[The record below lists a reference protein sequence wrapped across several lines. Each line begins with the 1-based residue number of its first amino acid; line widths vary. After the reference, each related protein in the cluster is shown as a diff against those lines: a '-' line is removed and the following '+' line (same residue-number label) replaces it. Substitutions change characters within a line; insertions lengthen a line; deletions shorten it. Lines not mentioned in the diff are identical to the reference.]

1 MRKTITRIP
10 LFFLTLAALSAC
22 RTDII
27 PTPSTPNQVD
37 SATASGMSGF
47 YLLNEGNMGS
57 NKCTLDFFDYTSGI
71 YTTNIFPSVNPQVV
85 KELGDVGN
93 DLQIYGNR
101 LYAVVNCSNMVE
113 VMDVQTARH
122 IGAITIPNCRY
133 ITFTNG
139 KGYISSY
146 AGEQTIDPNARLGY
160 IAEFDTTTLQITRE
174 VTVGYQPEEM
184 TIINGKLYVA
194 NSGGYRV
201 PNYDTRVSV
210 VDLETFTIVQHIEVA
225 INLHRL
231 RQDAHGNIYVT
242 SRGDYNGVGANTYI
256 IDSQTNSV
264 CDSLGFA
271 ANDMCICG
279 DSLYAIGVQWNAST
293 GRNDISYTLYD
304 IGTRAKKA
312 GGFITD
318 GSDTHIELPYSIAV
332 NPQTREFIVTDA
344 KNYVTPGTIYYYNAD
359 GTLKWHATT
368 GDIPAHIAFVSQP
381 THIPL

>member
-1 MRKTITRIP
+1 MRKRTTSICF
-10 LFFLTLAALSAC
+10 LSLTLIGLSAC

-27 PTPSTPNQVD
+27 PTPATSNQVD
-37 SATASGMSGF
+37 SASTSGMSGF

-57 NKCTLDFFDYTSGI
+57 NKCTLDFFDYTSGTYI
-71 YTTNIFPSVNPQVV
+71 TNIFPSVNPQVV

-101 LYAVVNCSNMVE
+101 LYAVINCSNMVE
-113 VMDVQTARH
+113 VMDVRNARH
-122 IGAITIPNCRY
+122 IGTITIPNCRY
-133 ITFTNG
+133 LAFADG

-160 IAEFDTTTLQITRE
+160 VAEFDTATLQITRE

-184 TIINGKLYVA
+184 TIVAGKLYVA

-201 PNYDTRVSV
+201 PNYDNRVSV
-210 VDLETFTIVQHIEVA
+210 VDLETFTLVQNMDVA

-231 RQDAHGNIYVT
+231 RQDAHSNIYVT
-242 SRGDYNGVGANTYI
+242 SRGDYNGIGANTYI

-271 ANDMCICG
+271 ANNLCICG
-279 DSLYAIGVQWNAST
+279 DSLYAIGVQWNAAT
-293 GRNDISYTLYD
+293 GKNDISYTLYD
-304 IGTRAKKA
+304 IGKHKKIV

-318 GSDTHIELPYSIAV
+318 GSDSRIELPYGIAV
-332 NPQTREFIVTDA
+332 NPTTREFIVTDA

-359 GTLKWHATT
+359 GTLKWEATT
-368 GDIPAHIAFVSQP
+368 GDIPAHIAFVNQP
-381 THIPL
+381 TCIQL

>member
-1 MRKTITRIP
+1 MRKRTTSICF
-10 LFFLTLAALSAC
+10 LSLTLIGLSAC

-27 PTPSTPNQVD
+27 PTPATPNQVD
-37 SATASGMSGF
+37 SASTSGMSGF

-57 NKCTLDFFDYTSGI
+57 NKCTLDFFDYTSGTYI
-71 YTTNIFPSVNPQVV
+71 TNIFPSVNPQVV

-101 LYAVVNCSNMVE
+101 LYAVINCSNMVE
-113 VMDVQTARH
+113 VMDVRNARH
-122 IGAITIPNCRY
+122 IGTITIPNCRY
-133 ITFTNG
+133 LAFADG

-160 IAEFDTTTLQITRE
+160 VAEFDTATLQITRE

-184 TIINGKLYVA
+184 TIVAGKLYVA

-201 PNYDTRVSV
+201 PNYDNRVSV
-210 VDLETFTIVQHIEVA
+210 VDLKTFTLVQNMDVA

-242 SRGDYNGVGANTYI
+242 SRGDYNGIGANTYS

-271 ANDMCICG
+271 ANNLCICG
-279 DSLYAIGVQWNAST
+279 DSLYAIGVQWNAAT
-293 GRNDISYTLYD
+293 GKNDISYTLYD
-304 IGTRAKKA
+304 IGKHKKIV

-318 GSDTHIELPYSIAV
+318 GSDSRIELPYGIAV
-332 NPQTREFIVTDA
+332 NPTTREFIVTDA

-359 GTLKWHATT
+359 GTLKWEATT
-368 GDIPAHIAFVSQP
+368 GDIPAHIAFVCQP
-381 THIPL
+381 TNIPL

>member
-1 MRKTITRIP
+1 M
-10 LFFLTLAALSAC
+10 
-22 RTDII
+22 
-27 PTPSTPNQVD
+27 
-37 SATASGMSGF
+37 
-47 YLLNEGNMGS
+47 
-57 NKCTLDFFDYTSGI
+57 
-71 YTTNIFPSVNPQVV
+71 
-85 KELGDVGN
+85 
-93 DLQIYGNR
+93 
-101 LYAVVNCSNMVE
+101 
-113 VMDVQTARH
+113 
-122 IGAITIPNCRY
+122 
-133 ITFTNG
+133 
-139 KGYISSY
+139 
-146 AGEQTIDPNARLGY
+146 
-160 IAEFDTTTLQITRE
+160 
-174 VTVGYQPEEM
+174 
-184 TIINGKLYVA
+184 
-194 NSGGYRV
+194 
-201 PNYDTRVSV
+201 SV

-256 IDSQTNSV
+256 IDSQTNRV

-271 ANDMCICG
+271 ANDLCICG

-304 IGTRAKKA
+304 IGTRAKRV

>member
-122 IGAITIPNCRY
+122 IGTITIPNCRY
-133 ITFTNG
+133 ITFANG

-256 IDSQTNSV
+256 IDNQTNSV

-271 ANDMCICG
+271 ANNLCICG
-279 DSLYAIGVQWNAST
+279 DSLYAIGVQWNAAT
-293 GRNDISYTLYD
+293 GKNDISYTLYD
-304 IGTRAKKA
+304 IDKQKKIV

-318 GSDTHIELPYSIAV
+318 GSDSRIELPYGIAV
-332 NPQTREFIVTDA
+332 NPTTREFIVTDA

-359 GTLKWHATT
+359 GTLKWEATT
-368 GDIPAHIAFVSQP
+368 GDIPAHIAFVNQP
-381 THIPL
+381 TCIQL